1 MPTLSS
7 HTSLDLRES
16 LAATNIALEVAD
28 GEVANLHARLEEA
41 DRCVASRWCQ
51 GGLHFCLSNSLSLIV
66 LRRFHS

>member
-28 GEVANLHARLEEA
+28 GEVANLRARLDEA
-41 DRCVASRWCQ
+41 DRCV
-51 GGLHFCLSNSLSLIV
+51 GGVRAGSISVCLTPSL
-66 LRRFHS
+66 